1 MREFALP
8 EMIFLLHGLKWT
20 ILLTI
25 ISFVGGGIIGL
36 AIALARASS
45 IAVVRNIAAAYIAVF
60 QGTPLLMQLFVVYY
74 GLALMQF
81 NIDVWVAVSLA
92 YTAHA
97 SAFLGDIWRGTIQS
111 IPPGQTEAS
120 NALAIGYV
128 ARMRDIILPQA
139 LKISLPAT
147 IGFAVQLT
155 KGTSLAAIVGFVELA
170 RAGQII
176 SNLLFQPLLVYGIVG
191 IIYFFICWPM
201 SLFGSAME
209 KKLTLATEATD

>member
-1 MREFALP
+1 MEEFGIP
-8 EMIFLLHGLKWT
+8 ELMFLFQGLKWT
-20 ILLTI
+20 VLLTL

-36 AIALARASS
+36 AIALGRVSS
-45 IAVVRNIAAAYIAVF
+45 IVWIRRTAAAYIALF

-74 GLALMQF
+74 GLALMEY
-81 NIDVWVAVSLA
+81 NIDAWVAVSLA

-111 IPPGQTEAS
+111 LPRGQIEAS
-120 NALAIGYV
+120 NALALGYV
-128 ARMRDIILPQA
+128 SRMRDVVLPQA

-170 RAGQII
+170 RAGQIV
-176 SNLLFQPLLVYGIVG
+176 SNLIFQPLLVYGVVG
-191 IIYFFICWPM
+191 IIYFFLCWPM
-201 SLFGSAME
+201 SIWGGRME
-209 KKLTLATEATD
+209 RKLSLGR